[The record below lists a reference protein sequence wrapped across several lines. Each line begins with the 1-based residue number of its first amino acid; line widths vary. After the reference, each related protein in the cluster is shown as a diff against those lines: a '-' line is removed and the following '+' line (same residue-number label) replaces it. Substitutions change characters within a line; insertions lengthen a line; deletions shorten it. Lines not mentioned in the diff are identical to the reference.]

1 MTLRLWGTAG
11 TAAGT
16 VELDSAAEML
26 DSDEMLGSADRAA
39 VAAAVA
45 A

>member
-1 MTLRLWGTAG
+1 MTLCLRGTAG
-11 TAAGT
+11 T
-16 VELDSAAEML
+16 LDSEMLESDAEML